1 MCTIPF
7 KAHGASK
14 VRVAIIQRVM
24 MAEHIVLFIYL
35 CVIQIQEK
43 AKLANGK

>member
-1 MCTIPF
+1 
-7 KAHGASK
+7 
-14 VRVAIIQRVM
+14 

-43 AKLANGK
+43 AKSADLKRVKIIWTG